1 MDRKE
6 LYNLIEE
13 KNNDIFLEYQKQ
25 NGIKSGDISPMQAL
39 RLEELQNEL
48 ADLIMN
54 VGAMSRFSTNG

>member
-1 MDRKE
+1 MDREE

>member
-25 NGIKSGDISPMQAL
+25 NGIKSGNISPMQAL

-54 VGAMSRFSTNG
+54 VRSE